1 MFGFP
6 IPIIHILVTYGIGFL
21 SLALLVRWIASMF
34 RMDERFAFIRFLA
47 RITDPFVMP
56 IRRIVRTQTMLIDL
70 SIFITF
76 FMLSTISIL
85 LSQSLPSAW

>member
-6 IPIIHILVTYGIGFL
+6 IPIVHILVTYGIGFIT
-21 SLALLVRWIASMF
+21 LAILIRWIASMF
-34 RMDERFAFIRFLA
+34 RMDERYAFIRFLA
-47 RITDPFVMP
+47 RITDPFIMP
-56 IRRIVRTQTMLIDL
+56 VRRIVRTQTMMVDL

-85 LSQSLPSAW
+85 LSQSLPNSW

>member
-47 RITDPFVMP
+47 RITDPFIMP
-56 IRRIVRTQTMLIDL
+56 IRRILRTSSMILDPSFLIA
-70 SIFITF
+70 F
-76 FMLSTISIL
+76 FMLSTIGAL
-85 LSQSLPSAW
+85 LSQSLPPAW